1 LFARQQPIEV
11 YEPSGG
17 PNQCLITR
25 TGGDIYIGTADASKK
40 VRFEKQSGDF
50 ALSFKTVGDVIIDD
64 SSGTNADDAG
74 VMERM
79 YNLHYT
85 LESGGDFQST
95 TPGSSWTDLLTAHET
110 TLATALDNGGSAE
123 NGGLVK
129 CNAELDSLQSRIDDL
144 EQIVETLHNPLPAN
158 ENCDEGVKYS
168 TGTPIG
174 TFSCV

>member
-1 LFARQQPIEV
+1 MFARQQPIEV

-144 EQIVETLHNPLPAN
+144 EAIIETLHNPLSSGTTCTN
-158 ENCDEGVKYS
+158 GVKYS

-174 TFSCV
+174 TFYCV

>member
-1 LFARQQPIEV
+1 M
-11 YEPSGG
+11 
-17 PNQCLITR
+17 ITR

-110 TLATALDNGGSAE
+110 TLATALDNLGSAE

-129 CNAELDSLQSRIDDL
+129 CNAELDSLELRINAL
-144 EQIVETLHNPLPAN
+144 KEIVDTVLNPLSNGAN
-158 ENCDEGVKYS
+158 CANGVVYEEDD
-168 TGTPIG
+168 PIG
-174 TFSCV
+174 EFDCAPL